1 MNIRIRIFGAAL
13 IVSVLLAIPF
23 YGSASSM
30 AEPYMVTRGETKY
43 FKDVSVKHPFLETIG
58 KLKEKG
64 LIKGYEDGT
73 FAPDST
79 VSRAEFITMV
89 MASVVKNPKGADC
102 FADVKG
108 HWSERFVCAAQ
119 VKGLVKG
126 YTDGTFKPNNNIN
139 FAEASVIFAKANRLN
154 PKKAGASEPWYKS
167 AVEKLAARSAIPTSI
182 DYFEKKLSRAETGEI
197 IWRLKSKIKNRPSK
211 SYDAL
216 TAEVPKISSCAE
228 LKEKFMAFEY
238 KRSKSRVLYLEGADM
253 AIPMLGLSPSVAMKS
268 EAIAAESSDAG
279 APAPSSGT
287 SDYSSTNV
295 QVAGVD
301 EADIIK
307 NDGGFIYIVSRST
320 VRIVKATPPDA
331 MAELAKVEFSD
342 KNFQPSELY
351 VTENKLVVLG
361 TTWTGDNEFRYGS
374 SRAKVF
380 IFAMD
385 EARNLTEERIVEFDG
400 YTLSSR
406 RIGNFL
412 YLVVN
417 DTPGYYHILQPEGNI
432 EKELPY
438 YFDSKVGSDQPVVGC
453 SDIRFIPRSE
463 NANFLV
469 VASVNLSDPA
479 AEVDR
484 EVIMGGGKTVYS
496 SLQNLYVAGTRYE
509 YPEVEKF
516 DIWMPPTQNEKTVFF
531 QFGLFDGNGN
541 PDVSYKGRGEVQGH
555 LLNQFSM
562 DESGDAFRVAVTTG
576 DVWNMQNKSKNHLY
590 MLDKN
595 DLKTVLGKIEN
606 IAPGEKIY
614 SVRFLGKRAYMVTFK
629 KIDPFFVIDVE
640 DPRNPKILGELK
652 IPGYSDYLHPFDEN
666 HIIGFGKE
674 AVDPQEI
681 DRAGLGGRGF
691 DFAWYQGMKIA
702 LFDVTDVANP
712 KVLFKEMVGDRG
724 TESEILQNHKALL
737 YDKERNLFAFPVT
750 VAEVKNKTEGSYT
763 GSQYGETTFIG
774 AYIYT
779 LDLEKGFQLKGKA
792 SHYEGGLKKTCQPSG
807 GIEDIIGRIIAPSE
821 YCWVDQDYTKNIQRI
836 LYIGDHFYTVSP
848 GMVKALKREDVA
860 EVKSITLQDIEE
872 EPPVYM
878 H

>member
-1 MNIRIRIFGAAL
+1 MNIYIRFFGAAIL
-13 IVSVLLAIPF
+13 GALLFIPLSS
-23 YGSASSM
+23 SASPSYRQRIATP
-30 AEPYMVTRGETKY
+30 AETQY
-43 FKDVSVKHPFLETIG
+43 FKDVSKNHPFVETIG
-58 KLKEKG
+58 KLKTKG
-64 LIKGYEDGT
+64 LVKGYADGT

-89 MASVVKNPKGADC
+89 MASVAKNPQGAGC

-108 HWSERFVCAAQ
+108 HWSERFVCAAKA
-119 VKGLVKG
+119 KGWVKG
-126 YTDGTFKPNNNIN
+126 YDDGTFKPNNNVN
-139 FAEASVIFAKANRLN
+139 FAEASVIFAKAHRL
-154 PKKAGASEPWYKS
+154 KAEKAGAGEPWYKP
-167 AVEKLAARSAIPTSI
+167 AVSKLAAAAAIPTSV
-182 DYFEKKLSRAETGEI
+182 DFFEKKLSRAETGEI

-211 SYDAL
+211 SYDTLA
-216 TAEVPKISSCAE
+216 AEVPKIASCAE
-228 LKEKFMAFEY
+228 LKEKFAAFEY
-238 KRSKSRVLYLEGADM
+238 KRSKSRIYPLSEGMAVPMMSFESVSKSEGAVE
-253 AIPMLGLSPSVAMKS
+253 ASPPSGN
-268 EAIAAESSDAG
+268 EAN
-279 APAPSSGT
+279 
-287 SDYSSTNV
+287 YSTTNV
-295 QVAGVD
+295 QVEGVD

-307 NDGGFIYIVSRST
+307 NDGGFIYIVSQKS
-320 VRIVKATPPDA
+320 VRIVKAVPPDA
-331 MAELAKVEFSD
+331 MSELAKVEFSD
-342 KNFQPSELY
+342 ANFQPNDLY
-351 VTENKLVVLG
+351 VTKNKLVVLG
-361 TTWTGDNEFRYGS
+361 ATWTGDNRLHVGS
-374 SRAKVF
+374 SREKVY

-385 EARNLTEERIVEFDG
+385 ADRNLIEERVVEFDG
-400 YTLSSR
+400 YAISSR

-417 DTPGYYHILQPEGNI
+417 DAPGYFNILQPEANV

-438 YFDSKVGSDQPVVGC
+438 YFDSKVGEDQPVASC
-453 SDIRFIPRSE
+453 SDIRFLPQSDD
-463 NANFLV
+463 ANFLV

-484 EVIMGGGKTVYS
+484 EVIMGGGETVYS
-496 SLQNLYVAGTRYE
+496 SLQNLYVAGRRYE
-509 YPEVEKF
+509 YPEIEKF

-541 PDVSYKGRGEVQGH
+541 PDVSYKGRGEVRGH

-562 DESGDAFRVAVTTG
+562 DESGEAFRVAVTTG
-576 DVWNMQNKSKNHLY
+576 DVWNMENKSKNHLY
-590 MLDKN
+590 FLDKSN
-595 DLKTVLGKIEN
+595 LKTVLGKIED

-681 DRAGLGGRGF
+681 ENAGLGGRGF

-712 KVLFKEMVGDRG
+712 KVLFKEMIGDRG
-724 TESEILQNHKALL
+724 TESEVLHNHKALL

-763 GSQYGETTFIG
+763 GSQYGETAFIG

-779 LDLEKGFQLKGKA
+779 LDLENGFQLKGKVT
-792 SHYEGGLKKTCQPSG
+792 HYNEGLQKRCESAG
-807 GIEDIIGRIIAPSE
+807 GIGDVIGRIIAPEE
-821 YCWVDQDYTKNIQRI
+821 YCWVDQDWQKNIQRV
-836 LYIGDHFYTVSP
+836 LFIGDHFYTVSP
-848 GMVKALKREDVA
+848 GMVKALKREDVT
-860 EVKSITLQDIEE
+860 EVKSVALE
-872 EPPVYM
+872 
-878 H
+878 